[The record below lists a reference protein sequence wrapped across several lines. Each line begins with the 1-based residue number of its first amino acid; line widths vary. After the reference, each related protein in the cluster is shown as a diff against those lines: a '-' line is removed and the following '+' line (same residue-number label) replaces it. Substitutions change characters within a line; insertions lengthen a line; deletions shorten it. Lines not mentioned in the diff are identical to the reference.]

1 MGVNEVE
8 FAARPEPPCPLRF
21 DLQRFAGDRVMPAT
35 PRQRQRARERGSVA
49 RSTDFSGGLAL
60 LAAAGALALSGP
72 AGVKA
77 YGAWA
82 AGVWGGLGPAPLD
95 AGGVVTLGLTGLRQA
110 AGVAAPVLGAAL
122 AVGTLAAAAQTGF
135 LFSGA
140 ALAPKFERIDPSQ
153 GLRRIFSRRSA
164 VEFAKSLLKVGAVVA
179 VAWGPVRG
187 LVVPLASGAVTL
199 PQAAQLT
206 FAAVVGVCLRAAVA
220 LAVIGAADY
229 FYQRYEHDQTLRM
242 TRQQV
247 RDEGRDTEGD
257 PLLRSARRRRQ
268 RELAR
273 RRMLSDVRLADV
285 VLANPTHVA
294 VALRY
299 DPERMAAPVVV
310 AKGVASLAER
320 IKAVARAA
328 GVPVVENPP
337 LARALHQGVALGRPV
352 PAALYQAVAEVLA
365 FVWRVRGRA

>member
-1 MGVNEVE
+1 MGVKDLGCVRRI
-8 FAARPEPPCPLRF
+8 AAPGPLCF
-21 DLQRFAGDRVMPAT
+21 DLQRFAGDRVLPAT
-35 PRQRQRARERGSVA
+35 QRQRQRARERGSVA
-49 RSTDFSGGLAL
+49 RSTDLSGGLAL
-60 LAAAGALALSGP
+60 LAAAGAMAIAAP
-72 AGVKA
+72 AGVEA
-77 YGAWA
+77 YGSWA
-82 AGVWGGLGPAPLD
+82 AGVWGGLRPVPLG
-95 AGGVVTLGLTGLRQA
+95 AGGAVALGLAGLRQA

-164 VEFAKSLLKVGAVVA
+164 VEFSKSLVKVAAVLG
-179 VAWGPVRG
+179 VAWGPTRR
-187 LVVPLASGAVTL
+187 LVVRLATGTVTL
-199 PQAAQLT
+199 PQAAHLT
-206 FAAVVGVCLRAAVA
+206 FAAAVGVSLRAAVA
-220 LAVIGAADY
+220 LAAIGAADY

-247 RDEGRDTEGD
+247 RDEGRETEGD

-273 RRMLSDVRLADV
+273 RRMLADVRLADV

-299 DPERMAAPVVV
+299 DPEQMAAPTVV
-310 AKGVASLAER
+310 AKGVESMAER
-320 IKAVARAA
+320 IKAVARSA

-337 LARALHQGVALGRPV
+337 LARALHQGVSVGRQV

>member
-1 MGVNEVE
+1 MNDLEC
-8 FAARPEPPCPLRF
+8 ARRSGALRPLRF
-21 DLQRFAGDRVMPAT
+21 DLQRFAGDRVLPAT
-35 PRQRQRARERGSVA
+35 QRQRQRARERGSVA
-49 RSTDFSGGLAL
+49 RSADFSGGLAL
-60 LAAAGALALSGP
+60 LAAAGALAVVGP
-72 AGVKA
+72 AGVEA
-77 YGAWA
+77 YGTWA
-82 AGVWGGLGPAPLD
+82 AGVWGNLPSAPLA
-95 AGGVVTLGLTGLRQA
+95 AGGAVALGLAGLHQA
-110 AGVAAPVLGAAL
+110 AGVVVPVLGAAL
-122 AVGTLAAAAQTGF
+122 ALGTLVAAAQTGF

-153 GLRRIFSRRSA
+153 GLRRIFSRRA
-164 VEFAKSLLKVGAVVA
+164 GVEFVKSLIKVGAVLA
-179 VAWGPVRG
+179 VAWGPATR
-187 LVVPLASGAVTL
+187 LVIALASGAATL
-199 PQAAQLT
+199 PQAAHLT
-206 FAAVVGVCLRAAVA
+206 FTAVVGVCLRAAVV

-247 RDEGRDTEGD
+247 RDEGRETEGD

-273 RRMLSDVRLADV
+273 RRMLADVRLADV

-299 DPERMAAPVVV
+299 DPEQMAAPTVV
-310 AKGVASLAER
+310 AKGVASMAER
-320 IKAVARAA
+320 IKAVARSA

-337 LARALHQGVALGRPV
+337 LARALHQGVVVGRQV